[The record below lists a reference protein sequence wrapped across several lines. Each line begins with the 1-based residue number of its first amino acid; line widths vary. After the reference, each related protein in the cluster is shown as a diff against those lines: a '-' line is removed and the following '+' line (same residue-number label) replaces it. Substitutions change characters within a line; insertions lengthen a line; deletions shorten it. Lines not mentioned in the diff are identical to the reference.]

1 VPLGP
6 SAGLVL
12 SSPAAPAVAIVL
24 GLTVLLQ
31 QQSQSLCWLRMI
43 RRLAGQLMAA
53 VVDHWLP
60 HLTQAAGVD
69 ELQWV
74 AAGRHR
80 DNAGGGQC
88 NTVGGAGDD

>member
-1 VPLGP
+1 
-6 SAGLVL
+6 
-12 SSPAAPAVAIVL
+12 
-24 GLTVLLQ
+24 
-31 QQSQSLCWLRMI
+31 MI

-60 HLTQAAGVD
+60 LLTQAVGVD

-74 AAGRHR
+74 AAGGHK

-88 NTVGGAGDD
+88 NTVGGAGDGECNWRSVYDAASWSTAVLDTSTWAPLG